1 MKVPQNFPI
10 FLFGVAC
17 LARIAGAE
25 PLVLD
30 DAAALNE
37 LAKSNVVW
45 NELGKSSRD
54 SMPLGNGDMAANVW
68 VEENGDICFYLAKS
82 DAWSELVSRSE
93 GLLKLGRV
101 RVAFSPNPFVTGAF
115 RQSLDLRQ
123 GAIEIVGG
131 TEGLQTRV
139 KFWIDANANV
149 LRIESV
155 SDKPVACRV
164 QLEPMRTPEEQARKD
179 ETLRSA
185 LHADDIVKGR
195 KDSIVWFYRN
205 TREVPERLKEGPGSF
220 HPESLDRLTSGG
232 MIRGK
237 GFHNSEDTILNAAPG
252 LEHDLQVAGLVRQ
265 TDTPEDWVSAIDLQV
280 VADAQVDTAKA
291 WKKHVAWWESFWTRS
306 WIFISG
312 GPDAE
317 KVTQAYALQRF
328 MAACSSRGRYPAKF
342 NGSLFTMDL
351 QRKEQG
357 RLFWVNG
364 DFRRWGGRYWFQ
376 NTRLIYWPML
386 AAGDFDL
393 MLPFFRMY
401 REILETNAPRVRELY
416 GFDAS
421 MFPETTYHF
430 GGVDRITKESKGHL
444 TRHYWLGNLEYTYMA
459 LEYYRYTG
467 SEEFARE
474 TLVPAATWI
483 LRFYANYFGRDAL
496 GRLNLDPLNSGE
508 TWVKV
513 KNPAPDTAALHQIL
527 DGLLALPAGLAS
539 DALRKEW
546 SELRQDLP
554 PVPLGE
560 RDGERVILAAED
572 FKGAAKSNF
581 ENPELYTV
589 FPFAMYGIGKPDIEI
604 AKNTFSRRLHQGPL
618 GGGWNQDP
626 VVEAMLGDAKLARNA
641 VVFMSGRKDP
651 SCRFPAMWMDHQD
664 YVPNFCHG
672 GVLESTLQSML
683 MQSAGRK
690 IVLLPAWPRGWSVQ
704 FRLHAP
710 KQTVVTATA
719 EDGRVVASRISP
731 EARAA
736 DLIFP
741 GIP

>member
-1 MKVPQNFPI
+1 MKVPRSFAI

-17 LARIAGAE
+17 LAHVEGAE
-25 PLVLD
+25 AIVFD
-30 DAAALNE
+30 EAAALRE

-45 NELGKSSRD
+45 EELGKSSRD

-68 VEENGDICFYLAKS
+68 VEENGDLCFYLAKG

-101 RVAFSPNPFVTGAF
+101 RLTFSPNPFVPGAF
-115 RQSLDLRQ
+115 RQSLDLRR

-131 TEGLQTRV
+131 PDGSQTRV
-139 KFWIDANANV
+139 KFWIDANENV
-149 LRIESV
+149 LRIESA
-155 SDKPVACRV
+155 SDRPVTCRV
-164 QLEPMRTPEEQARKD
+164 QLEPLRTPEERAHKD

-185 LHADDIVKGR
+185 LHDDDIVKGR
-195 KDSIVWFYRN
+195 GDSIAWFYRN
-205 TREVPERLKEGPGSF
+205 TREVPERLKEGPGNF
-220 HPESLDRLTSGG
+220 HRESLDRLTSGG
-232 MIRGK
+232 LIRGD
-237 GFHNSEDTILNAAPG
+237 GFQSSGDTTLSAAAG
-252 LEHDLQVAGLVRQ
+252 LRHDLRVVGLVRQ
-265 TDTPEDWVSAIDLQV
+265 TDTPEDWVAAIDAQV
-280 VADAQVDTAKA
+280 AADAQVDPAKA
-291 WKKHVAWWESFWTRS
+291 WNKHVAWWEAFWTRS

-312 GPDAE
+312 NPSAE
-317 KVTQAYALQRF
+317 KVTQAYVLQRF
-328 MAACSSRGRYPAKF
+328 MSACSSRGRYPAKF
-342 NGSLFTMDL
+342 NGSLFTVDL
-351 QRKEQG
+351 QRKEQN
-357 RLFWVNG
+357 RYFWVNG

-393 MLPFFRMY
+393 MQPFFRMY
-401 REILETNAPRVRELY
+401 RDILETNAPKVRELY

-430 GGVDRITKESKGHL
+430 GGVDKITKESKGHL

-467 SEEFARE
+467 SEEFARG

-483 LRFYANYFGRDAL
+483 LRFYSNYFGRDGAS
-496 GRLNLDPLNSGE
+496 RLNLDPLNSGE

-513 KNPAPDTAALHQIL
+513 KDPAPDTAALHQIL
-527 DGLLALPAGLAS
+527 DGLLALPEGMVS

-546 SELRQDLP
+546 LELQQALP
-554 PVPLGE
+554 PIPLGE
-560 RDGERVILAAED
+560 KDGERVILAAAD
-572 FKGAAKSNF
+572 FKGATKSNF

-589 FPFAMYGIGKPDIEI
+589 FPFAVYGVGKPDLDM
-604 AKNTFSRRLHQGPL
+604 AKNTFDRRLHPGPL

-626 VVEAMLGDAKLARNA
+626 VVEAMLGETKLARDA
-641 VVFMSGRKDP
+641 VVFMSGRKDS

-672 GVLESTLQSML
+672 GILESTLQAML
-683 MQSAGRK
+683 LQPAGRK
-690 IVLLPAWPRGWSVQ
+690 IVLLPAWPKDWIVQ

-710 KQTVVTATA
+710 EQTVVTASA
-719 EDGRVVASRISP
+719 EDGRIVASRITP
-731 EARAA
+731 EKRAA
-736 DLIFP
+736 DLVLP
-741 GIP
+741 GVP